1 MLYNFHSYTFLLNR
15 KPVNN
20 YMKKITLFIFLLGLS
35 LCAKAQVS
43 NPVLMEV
50 NGKKITKAEF
60 EYSYNKNNGVE
71 GAVEQKT
78 VDEYVQMYVDY
89 KLKVAEAE
97 ALKFDTLTSFKNEF
111 RQYRDMQLTPLMID
125 NAFIDSIAHEQYS
138 YIVDQL
144 KGADL
149 IRPAHILILLK
160 QNASEAE
167 KVAVSNKA
175 DSIYKALLA
184 GADFAE
190 MAQKYSDDKGTARNG
205 GLLPWIGP
213 GNTIKEFEDAA
224 YALQTG
230 ELGAPVLSP
239 VGYHVIMM
247 KERKAL
253 EAYDDLKDEIIA
265 SLKQRGIEEASA
277 EHAIKKAIDASNGAL
292 TREDVMQQ
300 LLSKG
305 VAENPELQYLVNEYY
320 DGLLLYEVA
329 KTNVWDKAANDAVA
343 LDAHFKANK
352 KAYKWDEPRFEGFVI
367 HANDKAILKKAKK
380 IVKKHADGDWRT
392 AIQQELNKDSV
403 VCLVQGPYLCKKGEN
418 KFIDAVKFK
427 GKDAKPLRKYSMYD
441 VVGKVKKQ
449 PTTYTDVK
457 AQVVNDHTQNME
469 KQWVES
475 LRKKYQVVI
484 HKDVLETLK

>member
-1 MLYNFHSYTFLLNR
+1 
-15 KPVNN
+15 
-20 YMKKITLFIFLLGLS
+20 MKKITLFVSLLWLALGVNS
-35 LCAKAQVS
+35 QVH
-43 NPVLMEV
+43 NPVLLEV

-71 GAVEQKT
+71 GAVEQKS

-97 ALKFDTLTSFKNEF
+97 TLKFDTLTTFKNEF

-125 NAFIDSIAHEQYS
+125 TVFIDSIARENYS
-138 YIVDQL
+138 YIAKQL
-144 KGADL
+144 NGADL
-149 IRPAHILILLK
+149 IRPAHILVLLK
-160 QNASEAE
+160 QNATEAE
-167 KVAVSNKA
+167 RIVASNKA

-190 MAQKYSDDKGTARNG
+190 LAQKYSDDKGTARNG

-213 GNTIKEFEDAA
+213 GNTLKEFETAA
-224 YALQTG
+224 YSLQVG
-230 ELGAPVLSP
+230 EICAPVLSP
-239 VGYHVIMM
+239 VGYHVILM

-253 EAYDDLKDEIIA
+253 EAYDDLKNEIIA

-277 EHAIKKAIDASNGAL
+277 EYAIKKVLDESNGKL

-305 VAENPELQYLVNEYY
+305 IAENPELQYLVNEYY

-329 KTNVWDKAANDAVA
+329 KTNVWDKAANDVVG
-343 LDAHFKANK
+343 LENHFKVNK
-352 KAYKWDEPRFEGFVI
+352 KSYKWEEPRFDGFVI
-367 HANDKAILKKAKK
+367 HANDKSVLKKAKK
-380 IVKKHADGDWRT
+380 IVKKHADADWRT
-392 AIQQELNKDSV
+392 VIQQELNKDSV

-427 GKDAKPLRKYSMYD
+427 GKETKPLRKYSMYD
-441 VVGKVKKQ
+441 VVGKMKKQ
-449 PTTYTDVK
+449 PTTYNDVK
-457 AQVVNDHTQNME
+457 AQVVNDYTQNME
-469 KQWVES
+469 KQWVEA
-475 LRKKYQVVI
+475 LRKKYQVII

>member
-1 MLYNFHSYTFLLNR
+1 
-15 KPVNN
+15 
-20 YMKKITLFIFLLGLS
+20 MKKITLFVSLLWLALGVNS
-35 LCAKAQVS
+35 QVH
-43 NPVLMEV
+43 NPVLLEV

-71 GAVEQKT
+71 GAVEQKS

-97 ALKFDTLTSFKNEF
+97 TLKFDTLTTFKNEF

-125 NAFIDSIAHEQYS
+125 TVFIDSIARENYS
-138 YIVDQL
+138 YIAKQL
-144 KGADL
+144 NGADL
-149 IRPAHILILLK
+149 IRPAHILVLLK
-160 QNASEAE
+160 QNATEAE
-167 KVAVSNKA
+167 RIVASNKA

-190 MAQKYSDDKGTARNG
+190 LAQKHSDDKGTARNG

-213 GNTIKEFEDAA
+213 GNTLKEFETAA
-224 YALQTG
+224 YSLQVG
-230 ELGAPVLSP
+230 EICAPVLSP
-239 VGYHVIMM
+239 VGYHVILM

-253 EAYDDLKDEIIA
+253 EAYDDLKNEIIA

-277 EHAIKKAIDASNGAL
+277 EYAIKKVLDESNGKL

-305 VAENPELQYLVNEYY
+305 IAENPKLQYLVNEYY

-329 KTNVWDKAANDAVA
+329 KTNVWDKAANDVA
-343 LDAHFKANK
+343 GLENHFKANK
-352 KAYKWDEPRFEGFVI
+352 KTYKWEEPRFDGFVI
-367 HANDKAILKKAKK
+367 HANDKSVLKKAKK
-380 IVKKHADGDWRT
+380 IVKKYADADWRT
-392 AIQQELNKDSV
+392 VIQQELNKDSV

-427 GKDAKPLRKYSMYD
+427 GKETKPLRKYSMYD
-441 VVGKVKKQ
+441 VVGKMKKQ
-449 PTTYTDVK
+449 PTTYNDVK
-457 AQVVNDHTQNME
+457 AQVVNDHTQIME
-469 KQWVES
+469 KQWVET
-475 LRKKYQVVI
+475 LRKKYQVII

>member
-1 MLYNFHSYTFLLNR
+1 
-15 KPVNN
+15 
-20 YMKKITLFIFLLGLS
+20 MKKITLFVSLLWLALGVNS
-35 LCAKAQVS
+35 QVH
-43 NPVLMEV
+43 NPVLLEV

-71 GAVEQKT
+71 GAVEQKS

-97 ALKFDTLTSFKNEF
+97 TLKFDTLTTFKNEF

-125 NAFIDSIAHEQYS
+125 TVFIDSIARENYS
-138 YIVDQL
+138 YIAKQL
-144 KGADL
+144 NGADL
-149 IRPAHILILLK
+149 IRPAHILVLLK
-160 QNASEAE
+160 QNATEAE
-167 KVAVSNKA
+167 RIVASNKA

-190 MAQKYSDDKGTARNG
+190 LAQKHSDDKGTARNG

-213 GNTIKEFEDAA
+213 GNTLKEFETAA
-224 YALQTG
+224 YSLQVG
-230 ELGAPVLSP
+230 EICAPVLSP
-239 VGYHVIMM
+239 VGYHVILM

-253 EAYDDLKDEIIA
+253 EAYDDLKNEIIA

-277 EHAIKKAIDASNGAL
+277 EYAIKKVLDESNGKL

-305 VAENPELQYLVNEYY
+305 IAENPELQYLINEYY

-329 KTNVWDKAANDAVA
+329 KTNVWDKAANDVVG
-343 LDAHFKANK
+343 LENHFKANK
-352 KAYKWDEPRFEGFVI
+352 KTYKWEEPRFDGFVI
-367 HANDKAILKKAKK
+367 HANDKSVLKKAKK
-380 IVKKHADGDWRT
+380 IVKKHANADWRT

-427 GKDAKPLRKYSMYD
+427 GKETKPLRKYSMYD
-441 VVGKVKKQ
+441 VVGKMKKQ
-449 PTTYTDVK
+449 PTTYNDVK

-469 KQWVES
+469 KQWVET
-475 LRKKYQVVI
+475 LRKKYQVI
-484 HKDVLETLK
+484 KHKDVLETLK

>member
-1 MLYNFHSYTFLLNR
+1 
-15 KPVNN
+15 
-20 YMKKITLFIFLLGLS
+20 MKKITLFVSLLWLALGVNS
-35 LCAKAQVS
+35 QVH
-43 NPVLMEV
+43 NPVLLEV

-71 GAVEQKT
+71 GAVEQKS

-97 ALKFDTLTSFKNEF
+97 TLKFDTLTTFKNEF

-125 NAFIDSIAHEQYS
+125 TVFIDSIARENYS
-138 YIVDQL
+138 YIAKHL
-144 KGADL
+144 NGADL
-149 IRPAHILILLK
+149 IRPAHILVLLK
-160 QNASEAE
+160 QNATEAE
-167 KVAVSNKA
+167 RIVASNKA

-190 MAQKYSDDKGTARNG
+190 LAQKYSDDKGTARNG

-213 GNTIKEFEDAA
+213 GNTLKEFETAA
-224 YALQTG
+224 YSLQVG
-230 ELGAPVLSP
+230 EICAPVLSP
-239 VGYHVIMM
+239 VGYHVILM

-253 EAYDDLKDEIIA
+253 EAYDDLKNEIIA

-277 EHAIKKAIDASNGAL
+277 EYAIKKVLDESNGKL

-305 VAENPELQYLVNEYY
+305 IAENPELQYLVNEYY

-329 KTNVWDKAANDAVA
+329 KTNVWDKAANDVVG
-343 LDAHFKANK
+343 LENHFKANK
-352 KAYKWDEPRFEGFVI
+352 KTYKWEEPRFDGFVI
-367 HANDKAILKKAKK
+367 HANDKSVLKKAKK
-380 IVKKHADGDWRT
+380 IVKKYADADWR
-392 AIQQELNKDSV
+392 AVIQQELNKDSV

-427 GKDAKPLRKYSMYD
+427 GKETKPLRKYSMYD
-441 VVGKVKKQ
+441 VVGKMKKQ
-449 PTTYTDVK
+449 PTTYNDVK

-469 KQWVES
+469 KQWVET
-475 LRKKYQVVI
+475 LRKKYQVII

>member
-1 MLYNFHSYTFLLNR
+1 
-15 KPVNN
+15 
-20 YMKKITLFIFLLGLS
+20 MKKITLFVSLLWLALGVNS
-35 LCAKAQVS
+35 QVH
-43 NPVLMEV
+43 NPVLLEV

-71 GAVEQKT
+71 GAVEQKS

-97 ALKFDTLTSFKNEF
+97 TLKFDTLTTFKNEF

-125 NAFIDSIAHEQYS
+125 TVFIDSIARENYS
-138 YIVDQL
+138 YIAKQL
-144 KGADL
+144 NGADL
-149 IRPAHILILLK
+149 IRPAHILVLLK
-160 QNASEAE
+160 QNATEAE
-167 KVAVSNKA
+167 RIVASNKA

-190 MAQKYSDDKGTARNG
+190 LAQKHSDDKGTARNG

-213 GNTIKEFEDAA
+213 GNTLKEFETAA
-224 YALQTG
+224 YSLQVG
-230 ELGAPVLSP
+230 EICAPVLSP
-239 VGYHVIMM
+239 VGYHVILM

-253 EAYDDLKDEIIA
+253 EAYDDLKNEIIA

-277 EHAIKKAIDASNGAL
+277 EYAIKKVLDESNGKL

-305 VAENPELQYLVNEYY
+305 IAENPELQYLVNEYY

-329 KTNVWDKAANDAVA
+329 KTNVWDKAANDVVG
-343 LDAHFKANK
+343 LENHFKANK
-352 KAYKWDEPRFEGFVI
+352 KSYKWEEPRFDGFVI
-367 HANDKAILKKAKK
+367 HANDKSVLKKAKK
-380 IVKKHADGDWRT
+380 IVKKHANADWRT

-427 GKDAKPLRKYSMYD
+427 GKETKPLRKYSMYD
-441 VVGKVKKQ
+441 VVGKMKKQ
-449 PTTYTDVK
+449 PTTYNDVK
-457 AQVVNDHTQNME
+457 AQVVNDYTQNME
-469 KQWVES
+469 KQWVET
-475 LRKKYQVVI
+475 LRKKYQVI
-484 HKDVLETLK
+484 KHKDVLETLK

>member
-1 MLYNFHSYTFLLNR
+1 
-15 KPVNN
+15 
-20 YMKKITLFIFLLGLS
+20 MKKITLFIYLLGLS
-35 LCAKAQVS
+35 LCATSQVN

-71 GAVEQKT
+71 GAVEQKS
-78 VDEYVQMYVDY
+78 VAEYVQMYVDY

-97 ALKFDTLTSFKNEF
+97 TLRFDTLTTFKNEF

-125 NAFIDSIAHEQYS
+125 TTFIDSIARENYS
-138 YIVDQL
+138 YIVNQL

-160 QNASEAE
+160 QNATEAE
-167 KVAVSNKA
+167 RVAASNKA
-175 DSIYKALLA
+175 DSIYQALLS
-184 GADFAE
+184 GANFE
-190 MAQKYSDDKGTARNG
+190 ELAQKYSDDKGSARNG

-224 YALQTG
+224 YALQVG

-277 EHAIKKAIDASNGAL
+277 EFAIQKVIEESNGKL

-305 VAENPELQYLVNEYY
+305 IAQNPELQYLVNEYY

-329 KTNVWDKAANDAVA
+329 KTNVWDKAANDVAA

-367 HANDKAILKKAKK
+367 HANDKSVLKKAKK
-380 IVKKHADGDWRT
+380 IVKKHAAGDWRT

-418 KFIDAVKFK
+418 KYIDAVKFK
-427 GKDAKPLRKYSMYD
+427 GKEAKHLRKYSMYD
-441 VVGKVKKQ
+441 VVGKMKKQ

-457 AQVVNDHTQNME
+457 AQVVSDHTQNME

-475 LRKKYQVVI
+475 LRKKYQVII
-484 HKDVLETLK
+484 HEDVLETLK

>member
-1 MLYNFHSYTFLLNR
+1 
-15 KPVNN
+15 
-20 YMKKITLFIFLLGLS
+20 MKKITLFVSLLWLALGVNS
-35 LCAKAQVS
+35 QVH
-43 NPVLMEV
+43 NPVLLEV

-71 GAVEQKT
+71 GAVEQKS

-97 ALKFDTLTSFKNEF
+97 TLKFDTLTTFKNEF

-125 NAFIDSIAHEQYS
+125 TVFIDSIARENYS
-138 YIVDQL
+138 YIAKQL
-144 KGADL
+144 NGADL
-149 IRPAHILILLK
+149 IRPAHILVLLK
-160 QNASEAE
+160 QNATEAE
-167 KVAVSNKA
+167 RIVASNKA

-190 MAQKYSDDKGTARNG
+190 LAQKHSDDKGTARNG

-213 GNTIKEFEDAA
+213 GNTLKEFETAA
-224 YALQTG
+224 YSLQVG
-230 ELGAPVLSP
+230 EICAPVLSP
-239 VGYHVIMM
+239 VGYHVILM

-253 EAYDDLKDEIIA
+253 EAYDDLKNEIIA

-277 EHAIKKAIDASNGAL
+277 EYAIKKVLDESNGKL

-305 VAENPELQYLVNEYY
+305 IAENPELQYLVNEYY

-329 KTNVWDKAANDAVA
+329 KTNVWDKAANDVVG
-343 LDAHFKANK
+343 LENHFKANK
-352 KAYKWDEPRFEGFVI
+352 KTYKWEEPRFDGFVI
-367 HANDKAILKKAKK
+367 HANDKSVLKKAKK
-380 IVKKHADGDWRT
+380 IVKKYADADWRT
-392 AIQQELNKDSV
+392 VIQQELNKDSV

-427 GKDAKPLRKYSMYD
+427 GKETKPLRKYTMYD
-441 VVGKVKKQ
+441 VVGKMKKQ
-449 PTTYTDVK
+449 PTTYNDVK

-469 KQWVES
+469 KQWVET
-475 LRKKYQVVI
+475 LRKKYQVII

>member
-1 MLYNFHSYTFLLNR
+1 
-15 KPVNN
+15 
-20 YMKKITLFIFLLGLS
+20 MKKITLFVSLLWLALGVNS
-35 LCAKAQVS
+35 QVH
-43 NPVLMEV
+43 NPVLLEV

-71 GAVEQKT
+71 GAVEQKS

-97 ALKFDTLTSFKNEF
+97 TLKFDTLTTFKNEF

-125 NAFIDSIAHEQYS
+125 TVFIDSIARENYS
-138 YIVDQL
+138 YIAKQL
-144 KGADL
+144 NGADL
-149 IRPAHILILLK
+149 IRPAHILVLLK
-160 QNASEAE
+160 QNATEAE
-167 KVAVSNKA
+167 RIVASNKA

-190 MAQKYSDDKGTARNG
+190 LAQKHSDDKGTARNG

-213 GNTIKEFEDAA
+213 GNTLKEFETAA
-224 YALQTG
+224 YSLQVG
-230 ELGAPVLSP
+230 EICAPVLSP
-239 VGYHVIMM
+239 VGYHVILM

-253 EAYDDLKDEIIA
+253 EAYDDLKNEIIA

-277 EHAIKKAIDASNGAL
+277 EYAIKKVLDESNGTL

-305 VAENPELQYLVNEYY
+305 IAENPELQYLVNEYY

-329 KTNVWDKAANDAVA
+329 KTNVWDKAANDVVG
-343 LDAHFKANK
+343 LENHFKANK
-352 KAYKWDEPRFEGFVI
+352 KSYKWEEPRFDGFVI
-367 HANDKAILKKAKK
+367 HANDKSVLKKAKK
-380 IVKKHADGDWRT
+380 IVKKYANADWRT

-427 GKDAKPLRKYSMYD
+427 GKETKPLRKYSMYD
-441 VVGKVKKQ
+441 VVGKMKKQ
-449 PTTYTDVK
+449 PTTYNDVK

-469 KQWVES
+469 KQWVET
-475 LRKKYQVVI
+475 LRKKYQVI
-484 HKDVLETLK
+484 RHKDVLETLK

>member
-1 MLYNFHSYTFLLNR
+1 
-15 KPVNN
+15 
-20 YMKKITLFIFLLGLS
+20 MKKITLFVSLLWLALGVNS
-35 LCAKAQVS
+35 QVH
-43 NPVLMEV
+43 NPVLLEV

-71 GAVEQKT
+71 GAVEQKS

-97 ALKFDTLTSFKNEF
+97 TLKFDTLTTFKNEF

-125 NAFIDSIAHEQYS
+125 TVFIDSIARENYS
-138 YIVDQL
+138 YIAKQL
-144 KGADL
+144 NGADL
-149 IRPAHILILLK
+149 IRPAHILVLLK
-160 QNASEAE
+160 QNATEAE
-167 KVAVSNKA
+167 RIVASNKA

-190 MAQKYSDDKGTARNG
+190 LAQKHSDDKGTARNG

-213 GNTIKEFEDAA
+213 GNTLKEFETVA
-224 YALQTG
+224 YSLQVG
-230 ELGAPVLSP
+230 EICAPVLSP
-239 VGYHVIMM
+239 VGYHVILM

-253 EAYDDLKDEIIA
+253 EAYDDLKNEIIV

-277 EHAIKKAIDASNGAL
+277 EYAIKKVLDESNGKL

-305 VAENPELQYLVNEYY
+305 IAENPELQYLVNEYY

-329 KTNVWDKAANDAVA
+329 KTNVWDKAANDVVG
-343 LDAHFKANK
+343 LENHFKANK
-352 KAYKWDEPRFEGFVI
+352 KTYKWEEPRFDGFVI
-367 HANDKAILKKAKK
+367 HANDKSVLKKAKK
-380 IVKKHADGDWRT
+380 IVKKYADADWRT
-392 AIQQELNKDSV
+392 VIQQELNNDSV

-427 GKDAKPLRKYSMYD
+427 GKETKPLRKYSMYD
-441 VVGKVKKQ
+441 VVGKMKKQ
-449 PTTYTDVK
+449 PTTYNDVK

-469 KQWVES
+469 KQWVEA
-475 LRKKYQVVI
+475 LRKKYQVII
-484 HKDVLETLK
+484 HKEVLETLK

>member
-1 MLYNFHSYTFLLNR
+1 
-15 KPVNN
+15 
-20 YMKKITLFIFLLGLS
+20 MKKITLFISLLWLALGVNS
-35 LCAKAQVS
+35 QVH
-43 NPVLMEV
+43 NPVLLEV

-71 GAVEQKT
+71 GAVEQKS

-97 ALKFDTLTSFKNEF
+97 TLKFDTLTTFKNEF

-125 NAFIDSIAHEQYS
+125 TVFIDSIARENYS
-138 YIVDQL
+138 YIAKQL
-144 KGADL
+144 NGADL
-149 IRPAHILILLK
+149 IRPAHILVLLK
-160 QNASEAE
+160 QNATEAE
-167 KVAVSNKA
+167 RIVASNKA

-190 MAQKYSDDKGTARNG
+190 LAQKHSDDKGTARNG

-213 GNTIKEFEDAA
+213 GNTLKEFETAA
-224 YALQTG
+224 YSLQVG
-230 ELGAPVLSP
+230 EICAPVLSP
-239 VGYHVIMM
+239 VGYHVILM

-253 EAYDDLKDEIIA
+253 EAYDDLKNEIIA

-277 EHAIKKAIDASNGAL
+277 EYAIKKVLDESNGKL

-305 VAENPELQYLVNEYY
+305 IAENPELQYLVNEYY

-329 KTNVWDKAANDAVA
+329 KTNVWDKAANDVVG
-343 LDAHFKANK
+343 LENHFKTNK
-352 KAYKWDEPRFEGFVI
+352 KSYKWEEPRFDGFVI
-367 HANDKAILKKAKK
+367 HANDKSVLKKAKK
-380 IVKKHADGDWRT
+380 IVKKHADADWRT
-392 AIQQELNKDSV
+392 VIQQELNKDSV

-427 GKDAKPLRKYSMYD
+427 GKETKPLRKYSMYD
-441 VVGKVKKQ
+441 VVGKMKKQ
-449 PTTYTDVK
+449 PTTYNDVK

-469 KQWVES
+469 KQWVET
-475 LRKKYQVVI
+475 LRKKYQVII

>member
-1 MLYNFHSYTFLLNR
+1 
-15 KPVNN
+15 
-20 YMKKITLFIFLLGLS
+20 MKKITLFVSLLWLALGVNS
-35 LCAKAQVS
+35 QVH
-43 NPVLMEV
+43 NPVLLEV

-71 GAVEQKT
+71 GAVEQKS

-97 ALKFDTLTSFKNEF
+97 TLKFDTLTTFKNEF

-125 NAFIDSIAHEQYS
+125 TVFIDSIARENYS
-138 YIVDQL
+138 YIAKQL
-144 KGADL
+144 NGADL
-149 IRPAHILILLK
+149 IRPAHILVLLK
-160 QNASEAE
+160 QNATEAE
-167 KVAVSNKA
+167 RIVASNKA

-190 MAQKYSDDKGTARNG
+190 LAQKHSDDKGTARNG

-213 GNTIKEFEDAA
+213 GNTLKEFETAA
-224 YALQTG
+224 YSLQVG
-230 ELGAPVLSP
+230 EICAPVLSP
-239 VGYHVIMM
+239 VGYHVILM

-253 EAYDDLKDEIIA
+253 EAYDDLKNEIIA

-277 EHAIKKAIDASNGAL
+277 EYAIKKVLDESNGKL

-305 VAENPELQYLVNEYY
+305 IAENPELQYLVNEYY

-329 KTNVWDKAANDAVA
+329 KTNVWDKAANDVVG
-343 LDAHFKANK
+343 LENHFKANK
-352 KAYKWDEPRFEGFVI
+352 KTYKWEEPRFDGFVI
-367 HANDKAILKKAKK
+367 HANDKSVLKKAKK
-380 IVKKHADGDWRT
+380 IVKKHANADWRT

-427 GKDAKPLRKYSMYD
+427 GKETKPLRKYSMYD
-441 VVGKVKKQ
+441 VVGKMKKQ
-449 PTTYTDVK
+449 PTTYNDVK

-469 KQWVES
+469 KQWVET
-475 LRKKYQVVI
+475 LRKKYQVII

>member
-1 MLYNFHSYTFLLNR
+1 
-15 KPVNN
+15 
-20 YMKKITLFIFLLGLS
+20 MKKITLFVSLLWLALGVNS
-35 LCAKAQVS
+35 QVH
-43 NPVLMEV
+43 NPVLLEV

-71 GAVEQKT
+71 GAVEQKS

-97 ALKFDTLTSFKNEF
+97 TLKFDTLTTFKNEF

-125 NAFIDSIAHEQYS
+125 TVFIDSIARENYS
-138 YIVDQL
+138 YIAKQL
-144 KGADL
+144 NGADL
-149 IRPAHILILLK
+149 IRPAHILVLLK
-160 QNASEAE
+160 QNATEAE
-167 KVAVSNKA
+167 RIVASNKA

-190 MAQKYSDDKGTARNG
+190 LAQKHSDDKGTARNG

-213 GNTIKEFEDAA
+213 GNTLKEFETAA
-224 YALQTG
+224 YSLQVG
-230 ELGAPVLSP
+230 EICAPILSP
-239 VGYHVIMM
+239 VGYHVILM

-253 EAYDDLKDEIIA
+253 EAYDDLKNEIIA

-277 EHAIKKAIDASNGAL
+277 EYAIKKVLDESNGKL

-305 VAENPELQYLVNEYY
+305 IAENPELQYLVNEYY

-329 KTNVWDKAANDAVA
+329 KTNVWDKAANDVVG
-343 LDAHFKANK
+343 LENHFKANK
-352 KAYKWDEPRFEGFVI
+352 KTYKWEEPRFDGFVI
-367 HANDKAILKKAKK
+367 HANDKSVLKKAKK
-380 IVKKHADGDWRT
+380 IVKKYADADWRT
-392 AIQQELNKDSV
+392 VIQQELNKDSV

-427 GKDAKPLRKYSMYD
+427 GKETKPLRKYSMYD
-441 VVGKVKKQ
+441 VVGKMKKQ
-449 PTTYTDVK
+449 PTTYNDVK

-469 KQWVES
+469 KQWVET
-475 LRKKYQVVI
+475 LRKKYQVII

>member
-1 MLYNFHSYTFLLNR
+1 
-15 KPVNN
+15 
-20 YMKKITLFIFLLGLS
+20 MKKITLFVSLLWLALGVNS
-35 LCAKAQVS
+35 QVH
-43 NPVLMEV
+43 NPVLLEV

-71 GAVEQKT
+71 GAVEQKS

-97 ALKFDTLTSFKNEF
+97 TLKFDTLTTFKNEF

-125 NAFIDSIAHEQYS
+125 TVFIDSIARENYS
-138 YIVDQL
+138 YIAKQL
-144 KGADL
+144 NGADL
-149 IRPAHILILLK
+149 IRPAHILVLLK
-160 QNASEAE
+160 QNATEAE
-167 KVAVSNKA
+167 RIVASNKA

-190 MAQKYSDDKGTARNG
+190 LAQKHSDDKGTARNG

-213 GNTIKEFEDAA
+213 GNTLKEFETAA
-224 YALQTG
+224 YSLQVG
-230 ELGAPVLSP
+230 EICAPVLSP
-239 VGYHVIMM
+239 VGYHVILM

-253 EAYDDLKDEIIA
+253 EAYDDLKNEIIA

-277 EHAIKKAIDASNGAL
+277 EYAIKKLLDESNGKL

-305 VAENPELQYLVNEYY
+305 IAENPELQYLVNEYY

-329 KTNVWDKAANDAVA
+329 KTNVWDKAANDVVG
-343 LDAHFKANK
+343 LENHFKANK
-352 KAYKWDEPRFEGFVI
+352 KTYKWEEPRFDGFVI
-367 HANDKAILKKAKK
+367 HANDKSVLKKAKK
-380 IVKKHADGDWRT
+380 IVKKYANADWRT

-427 GKDAKPLRKYSMYD
+427 GKETKPLRKYSMYD
-441 VVGKVKKQ
+441 VVGKMKKQ
-449 PTTYTDVK
+449 PTTYNDVK

-469 KQWVES
+469 KQWVET
-475 LRKKYQVVI
+475 LRKKYQVII